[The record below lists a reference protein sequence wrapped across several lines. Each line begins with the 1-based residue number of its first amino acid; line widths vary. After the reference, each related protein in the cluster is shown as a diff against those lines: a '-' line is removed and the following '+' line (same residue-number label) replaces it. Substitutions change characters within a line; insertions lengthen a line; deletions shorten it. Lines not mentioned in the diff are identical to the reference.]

1 MKTRIIIPAR
11 LESSRFPKK
20 LIKTINGKTIIEHV
34 CLRAKKIKSDS
45 LIVATDSIEIKKII
59 DNLNIE
65 TYISKKKHSNGTERI
80 ADLCKKRN
88 FNKSD
93 IVVNIQGDELNFPI
107 NSVNK
112 MINSLKNSKEEK
124 MITVISESNNRQQ
137 YVNKDCV
144 KVVIDKNNNAL
155 CFSRSP
161 LPFNSPSNYLLHLGL
176 YGYKVSLLDK
186 YLLFKKSEYE
196 DKESLE
202 QLRFLFNKI
211 NIECIKLKKH
221 NSISINS
228 PNDLKLAQKQ
238 YNE

>member
-11 LESSRFPKK
+11 LKSSRFPKK
-20 LIKTINGKTIIEHV
+20 LIKTINRKTIIEHV

-65 TYISKKKHSNGTERI
+65 TYISKKKYLNGTERI

-88 FNKSD
+88 FNKND

-107 NSVNK
+107 NSINK

-124 MITVISESNNRQQ
+124 MITVIAASNNRQ
-137 YVNKDCV
+137 YYLNKDCV
-144 KVVIDKNNNAL
+144 KVITDKNNNAL
-155 CFSRSP
+155 CFSRSS

-176 YGYKVSLLDK
+176 YGYKVSLLNK
-186 YLLFKKSEYE
+186 YSSFKKSEYE

-202 QLRFLFNKI
+202 QLRFLFNRI

-228 PNDLKLAQKQ
+228 PNDLKLAQKLI
-238 YNE
+238 

>member
-1 MKTRIIIPAR
+1 MKIRIIIPAR

-144 KVVIDKNNNAL
+144 KVVTDKNNSAL

-186 YLLFKKSEYE
+186 YLSFKKSEYE

-202 QLRFLFNKI
+202 QLRFLFNRI
-211 NIECIKLKKH
+211 NIECIKLKTH

-228 PNDLKLAQKQ
+228 PNDLKLAQKLI
-238 YNE
+238 